1 MKPVKADEVTV
12 ERAGLEI
19 TRLGV
24 NLGAEISGANLRGP
38 LADDQFDALRAALVE
53 HEVIVFRGQNISSD
67 DLLRLGRR
75 FGELSVHPFAP
86 NEGENPELIRF
97 RNDET
102 TPPFATDC
110 WHSDETFRAEPP
122 MATILCAKEVPAVGG
137 DTVFA
142 SMSAAFD
149 GLSQRMQRLITG
161 LEAIHDIRPF
171 RALFGGNPGDRETL
185 QRYERMYPPQAHPI
199 VRVHPVSGRK
209 VLFVNPQ
216 FTIAI
221 RDMDDRD
228 SRSLLDLLFHQ
239 ALIPEYQFRLR
250 WQPHTLVIWDNRS
263 VQHYAVHDYY
273 PQRRYMER
281 VTIKG
286 DAVVGLRSAERDE
299 VRKVKFDAPPGTDPY
314 GGHKPR

>member
-1 MKPVKADEVTV
+1 MKPVDPQRITTV
-12 ERAGLEI
+12 SNGVSV

-24 NLGAEISGANLRGP
+24 NLGAAVGGVDLTQP
-38 LADDQFDALRAALVE
+38 LADGELEAITEALVE
-53 HEVIVFRGQNISSD
+53 HGVLIFEGQRISSE
-67 DLLRLGRR
+67 DLLRFGRR

-86 NEGENPELIRF
+86 QDTETPELIKF
-97 RNDET
+97 TNDES
-102 TPPFATDC
+102 TPPFGTDI

-149 GLSQRMQRLITG
+149 GLSERMQRHISG
-161 LEAIHDIRPF
+161 LDAIHDIRPF
-171 RALFGGNPGDRETL
+171 RALFGDDESDREVL
-185 QRYERMYPPQAHPI
+185 QRYERLYPLRAHPV
-199 VRVHPVSGRK
+199 VRIHPASGRK

-221 RDMDDRD
+221 KDMDERE
-228 SRSLLDLLFHQ
+228 SRMLLDTLFHQ
-239 ALIPEYQFRLR
+239 ALVPEYQFRLH
-250 WQPHTLVIWDNRS
+250 WAPHMVVVWDNRS

-273 PQRRYMER
+273 PQRRRMER
-281 VTIKG
+281 VTIRG
-286 DAVVGLRSAERDE
+286 GPVTGVESADPRQ
-299 VRKVKFDAPPGTDPY
+299 VRKVKFEIPAGVDPY

>member
-1 MKPVKADEVTV
+1 MKPVDPQRITTETNGVSV
-12 ERAGLEI
+12 

-24 NLGAEISGANLRGP
+24 NLGAAVGGVDLTRP
-38 LADDQFDALRAALVE
+38 LTDGELDTITEALVE
-53 HEVIVFRGQNISSD
+53 HGVLIFKDQRISSE
-67 DLLRLGRR
+67 DLLRFGRR

-86 NEGENPELIRF
+86 QDAETPELIKF
-97 RNDET
+97 TNDES
-102 TPPFATDC
+102 TPPFGTDI

-149 GLSQRMQRLITG
+149 GLSERMQHYISG
-161 LEAIHDIRPF
+161 LDAIHDIRPF
-171 RALFGGNPGDRETL
+171 RALFGDDESDREVL
-185 QRYERMYPPQAHPI
+185 QRYERLYPLRAHPV
-199 VRVHPVSGRK
+199 VRIHPVSGRK

-221 RDMDDRD
+221 KDMDERE
-228 SRSLLDLLFHQ
+228 SRMLLDTLFHQ

-250 WQPHTLVIWDNRS
+250 WEPHMAVVWDNRS

-273 PQRRYMER
+273 PQRRRMER
-281 VTIKG
+281 VTIRG
-286 DAVVGLRSAERDE
+286 GPVTGVQSADSRQ
-299 VRKVKFDAPPGTDPY
+299 VRKVKFETPAGVDPY